1 MSADKPIYVTQ
12 TRRGVYDSTS
22 AVGIVYEIVTKV
34 VENPSYSG
42 DVRDSEHLLNLFVSN
57 IVDASDATQDTFD
70 HYATLADLDL
80 LPISR
85 STAIASGNTQ
95 YRGNVNSIKFD
106 NLSVA
111 VTAAQVVRDT
121 INNVVDT
128 YLKVKNSFMGTDTHY
143 FPYNIELQNLKDQY
157 ATAYTS
163 ARDARIA
170 AEDLQ
175 KDKQLD
181 CDTKE
186 LILEAKKKCL
196 EDVKTFYEYVTAMNG
211 LVNAVGTRYKKTLL
225 DVITGYEAETAN
237 PDLEGLKTYL
247 DTVTAEGDLVF
258 DGTWI
263 TEILDSGSDSTG
275 MTLLAQIIRAYSQS
289 TQAYQRILG
298 EVTTAELASESCAS
312 ELKERQDAKAEAA
325 KQEAAALAV
334 LTTYCPDLDPG
345 SL

>member
-1 MSADKPIYVTQ
+1 
-12 TRRGVYDSTS
+12 
-22 AVGIVYEIVTKV
+22 
-34 VENPSYSG
+34 
-42 DVRDSEHLLNLFVSN
+42 
-57 IVDASDATQDTFD
+57 
-70 HYATLADLDL
+70 
-80 LPISR
+80 
-85 STAIASGNTQ
+85 
-95 YRGNVNSIKFD
+95 
-106 NLSVA
+106 
-111 VTAAQVVRDT
+111 
-121 INNVVDT
+121 
-128 YLKVKNSFMGTDTHY
+128 MGTDTHY

-157 ATAYTS
+157 ATAYIS

-175 KDKQLD
+175 KDKQLE

-196 EDVKTFYEYVTAMNG
+196 GDIETFYEYVTAMNG

-225 DVITGYEAETAN
+225 DVIVGYEAETAN
-237 PDLEGLKTYL
+237 PDLAGLKAYL
-247 DTVTAEGDLVF
+247 ETVTAEGDLVF

-263 TEILDSGSDSTG
+263 TEILDSGTDSTG

-289 TQAYQRILG
+289 TQAYQRISG
-298 EVTTAELASESCAS
+298 EVTTSELASESCTS
-312 ELKERQDAKAEAA
+312 ELKERQDAKSAAA